1 MRLLTG
7 IVTIILTLS
16 VAVVSQDKTTSLF
29 DKTDALLSKV
39 VANGLVDYNSLQQ
52 NHSTELS
59 KLTRLIANTSSAELQ
74 DPSIRKAFYI
84 NAYNILTLQSV
95 VENLPLNSP
104 QDVGGFF
111 DRQKHSVAGEDIT
124 LNDLENKKI
133 RDEFGDARI
142 HFVLVCAAKGC
153 PILIPEAYRPETL
166 DKQLE
171 IQTRAALNDP
181 LHVEVN
187 TAAKEVKISE
197 LFKWYKED
205 FVTDNQTA
213 LDYINGFRNRAIPT
227 DYSVGYKTYNWALNT
242 KSAAANQSEGEFSL
256 QSYTPS
262 TLLRPGQI
270 EVKVFNNLYTQTS
283 FFNEDRENTDQNS
296 RSSFFSGI
304 TTAFYGLTPNVNIGL
319 DIYVRSVRND
329 DEDSSPFALFK
340 FDSDQNSRTALTQV
354 GPKLKV
360 SPFESLRSLSFQTT
374 VLFPL
379 ASNLDG
385 GDTSENQPFLDFDGI
400 QWFNQVFYDRSLSDN
415 TLIYL
420 EGGFF
425 ARFDSEFE
433 DFFTP
438 LKAIFSYFPTQSSTL
453 YIPTEFTS
461 FWQDGSVN
469 GYYAQFGLGAKYQ
482 LTNNLEIEGLF
493 TDFSFGK
500 SQGAGQTFNLGFRF
514 IR

>member
-7 IVTIILTLS
+7 ILTIILTS
-16 VAVVSQDKTTSLF
+16 AVFSQSNTTSFF

-39 VANGLVDYNSLQQ
+39 VANGLVDYDGLKKA
-52 NHSTELS
+52 HSAELS
-59 KLTRLIANTSSAELQ
+59 ELTGLIANMSSADLQ
-74 DPSIRKAFYI
+74 DPAVRKAFYI
-84 NAYNILTLQSV
+84 NAYNILTLQAV
-95 VENLPLNSP
+95 VDNLPINSP

-111 DRQKHSVAGEDIT
+111 DRRKHTVAGEAIT
-124 LNDLENKKI
+124 LNDLENKKV

-142 HFVLVCAAKGC
+142 HFVLVCAAMGC
-153 PILIPEAYRPETL
+153 PILITDAYRPETL

-171 IQTRAALNDP
+171 MQTRAALNDQ
-181 LHVEVN
+181 LHVEIN
-187 TAAKEVKISE
+187 PAANEVRISE

-213 LDYINGFRNRAIPT
+213 LDYINGFRNSPIPT
-227 DYSVGYKTYNWALNT
+227 NYSVGYKTYNWALNT
-242 KSAAANQSEGEFSL
+242 QASAGETSSGNGEFSL

-283 FFNEDRENTDQNS
+283 FFNEDRDEIDQGG

-329 DEDSSPFALFK
+329 NDDSSPFALFK

-360 SPFESLRSLSFQTT
+360 SPFKSLRSLSFQTT

-438 LKAIFSYFPTQSSTL
+438 LKAIFSYFPTQSTTL

-482 LTNNLEIEGLF
+482 LTSNFEIEGLL